1 MLPPASRG
9 AESSVSLSSAPGF
22 RWTSRRDIIG
32 VQTQE
37 HSPMSSPPN
46 SGERHR
52 FSSPRKTAAVLR
64 LLRGEDLE
72 LVSRELGVTAATLS
86 GWRDDFLAGG
96 QAAMKSRPSDD
107 RDEEIARLRAKVG
120 ELTMDNELLLQRCR
134 ADRPFAPRRRRL

>member
-1 MLPPASRG
+1 M
-9 AESSVSLSSAPGF
+9 SVS
-22 RWTSRRDIIG
+22 T
-32 VQTQE
+32 TT
-37 HSPMSSPPN
+37 
-46 SGERHR
+46 GERGR
-52 FSSPRKTAAVLR
+52 FSSQRKTAAVLR

-96 QAAMKSRPSDD
+96 QAALKSRPSDD
-107 RDEEIARLRAKVG
+107 RDDEIHRLRAQVG